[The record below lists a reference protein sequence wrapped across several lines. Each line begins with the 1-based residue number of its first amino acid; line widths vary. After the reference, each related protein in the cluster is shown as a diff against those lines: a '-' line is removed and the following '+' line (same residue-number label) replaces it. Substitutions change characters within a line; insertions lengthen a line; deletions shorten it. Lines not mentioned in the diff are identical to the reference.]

1 MADSDVAVSVGDQ
14 LPMLLKNSAYTV
26 DANLQKHTRAPPR
39 TRSGRFQSMLS
50 VRRAT
55 PLLVRRLIMVDI
67 SIHALRKES
76 DRAAGHFC
84 PLSETQASC
93 LALSISNNTTGTT
106 NNMPKTSSCLS
117 VSF

>member
-39 TRSGRFQSMLS
+39 TRSGRFQSTLS

-55 PLLVRRLIMVDI
+55 VRPCLIVVGDII

-76 DRAAGHFC
+76 DRPVAGSVPMSLRFQ
-84 PLSETQASC
+84 ST
-93 LALSISNNTTGTT
+93 
-106 NNMPKTSSCLS
+106 LS
-117 VSF
+117 VRRAT

>member
-39 TRSGRFQSMLS
+39 TRSGRFQSTLS

-55 PLLVRRLIMVDI
+55 ATGPAAENTFSFQSTLSVRRATT
-67 SIHALRKES
+67 AL
-76 DRAAGHFC
+76 DQH
-84 PLSETQASC
+84 
-93 LALSISNNTTGTT
+93 GTIT
-106 NNMPKTSSCLS
+106 LFQSTLS
-117 VSF
+117 VRRATFSEKLLAVVL